1 MLFGKTDYSFER
13 ELSFVEWCNLFTFC
27 NILYAYGRFGCPTF
41 SLGRFRERLC
51 QNGLGRKG
59 EDGLRK
65 ISNIPWNGYCGGSN
79 FQKQLERIR
88 TILFRGDSNR
98 LIDEQSHTQKN
109 FKEDMYMY
117 NNFSSKKT
125 KKVISALLASALV
138 VTSGPITAA
147 AATNKVVGVKKSFT
161 VTASATN
168 KVTGLSKA
176 EKKVVKVTKKG
187 KKFTIKGLKA
197 GKATFKIGKKAYT
210 VKVGATAVKA
220 AKAKVTLTAGKSA
233 AVKFTATAGNG
244 DTVAFKTSNK
254 KVATLSKTSAKVS
267 KNAAYVRVTAKAAG
281 TAKVTA
287 TSKVTGKKA
296 VVTVTVKAAA
306 TPATATPDV
315 TATPVVTGGA
325 TTTPDVTATPV
336 VTGGAT
342 TTPEVTTT
350 PVVTGGATTTPDV
363 TATPV
368 TTPAVTAT
376 PEVTSASAVS
386 AAAINVRTIAVTFN
400 RDLTKSEQAAVKVE
414 VTREKATQSI
424 KATFKDAKTLYI
436 TRDSETAFAAA
447 TYKVGLTGEVKATF
461 DVAVQ
466 AQKATA
472 LTIDS
477 TVLVDGNDKAEIKV
491 SLVDQYGEKMNYTAD
506 AFSIIATNKTQN
518 NKAVTVNVADNKFTV
533 DTKTTAEEFKTND
546 EIQLTLLHK
555 SSALSATATLKVV
568 ESTYVTSIE
577 LASNVTLPTGV
588 TRLTQNSANAS
599 APVKVYYTA
608 KNNYGEAVDLK
619 DATDAYTLTST
630 NPSVLDTSN
639 VEFGTDADGKTY
651 VAIKGFGAEGNAT
664 LVLLTNRT
672 GALSKIDLNVLKNAG
687 EVNTAEY
694 AATSVEV
701 AQGSKAYIPMKFY
714 DMYGDK
720 VEASK
725 ATVALTPSDS
735 KLAANFI
742 STPGDNYGSIEIDA
756 TSATANSTVIVTATV
771 NGVPTIITVKVG
783 ATAVPSNLT
792 VKADTTS
799 LIAGSTAKIALDVK
813 DQYAGSA
820 TVADT
825 RGAEGS
831 YYVKATVLD
840 NTDEVVTA
848 AVTSSKEVTVTGVKA
863 GTRNVKVDLVKVG
876 AGEAATDT
884 VVDTKTVAFT
894 VEANTATNL
903 TYAVNDIATLYKGAA
918 FDGAKENAYA
928 KEITITGKKANGAI
942 INIPASKILSVTS
955 DNANV
960 KAGKVSDKWYVG
972 ANAADADKITADLT
986 AKLTIVV
993 ATDDGST
1000 IVTKDVTVSKEDK
1013 KAVALK
1019 LYDKANTETDKKEIS
1034 AITLDNYT
1042 DDATLNLYT
1051 VDQFGVE
1058 EAVTAADAVSLSSFS
1073 TGVAKASDDTAK
1085 IAGGKLTITDTNSD
1099 TVVPAKATFKA
1110 TIVKGALT
1118 KTVTVTVTTAK

>member
-1 MLFGKTDYSFER
+1 
-13 ELSFVEWCNLFTFC
+13 
-27 NILYAYGRFGCPTF
+27 
-41 SLGRFRERLC
+41 
-51 QNGLGRKG
+51 
-59 EDGLRK
+59 
-65 ISNIPWNGYCGGSN
+65 
-79 FQKQLERIR
+79 
-88 TILFRGDSNR
+88 
-98 LIDEQSHTQKN
+98 
-109 FKEDMYMY
+109 MY

-306 TPATATPDV
+306 TPATA
-315 TATPVVTGGA
+315 
-325 TTTPDVTATPV
+325 TPDVTATPV

>member
-306 TPATATPDV
+306 TPATA
-315 TATPVVTGGA
+315 
-325 TTTPDVTATPV
+325 TPDVTATPV

>member
-1 MLFGKTDYSFER
+1 M
-13 ELSFVEWCNLFTFC
+13 
-27 NILYAYGRFGCPTF
+27 
-41 SLGRFRERLC
+41 
-51 QNGLGRKG
+51 
-59 EDGLRK
+59 
-65 ISNIPWNGYCGGSN
+65 
-79 FQKQLERIR
+79 
-88 TILFRGDSNR
+88 
-98 LIDEQSHTQKN
+98 
-109 FKEDMYMY
+109 
-117 NNFSSKKT
+117 
-125 KKVISALLASALV
+125 
-138 VTSGPITAA
+138 TSGPITAD

-306 TPATATPDV
+306 TPATATPEVTATPVVTGGATITPEV

-336 VTGGAT
+336 VTGGA
-342 TTPEVTTT
+342 
-350 PVVTGGATTTPDV
+350 

-386 AAAINVRTIAVTFN
+386 AAAINVRTIAVTFD

-414 VTREKATQSI
+414 VTREKATQSV

-447 TYKVGLTGEVKATF
+447 TYKVELTGEVKANF

-491 SLVDQYGEKMNYTAD
+491 SLVDQYGEKMNYTASD
-506 AFSIIATNKTQN
+506 FSIIATNKTN
-518 NKAVTVNVADNKFTV
+518 NNNPVTVNVAENKFTV
-533 DTKTTAEEFKTND
+533 DTKTVAEGFKTND
-546 EIQLTLLHK
+546 EVQLTLLHK

-588 TRLTQNSANAS
+588 TRLTQNSASAS

-608 KNNYGEAVDLK
+608 KNNYGETVDLK
-619 DATDAYTLTST
+619 DAADAYTLTST
-630 NPSVLDTSN
+630 NPDVLNTSN

-651 VAIKGFGAEGNAT
+651 VAIKGFAAEGSAT

-701 AQGSKAYIPMKFY
+701 AKGSKAYIPMKFY
-714 DMYGDK
+714 DMYGDQ

-735 KLAANFI
+735 NLTTTFK
-742 STPGDNYGSIEIDA
+742 STPGEDNYGSIEIDA
-756 TSATANSTVIVTATV
+756 ASATANSTVIVTATV

-820 TVADT
+820 IATVKDAREAT
-825 RGAEGS
+825 EGT

-848 AVTSSKEVTVTGVKA
+848 TVTANNEVTVTGVKA
-863 GTRNVKVDLVKVG
+863 GTRNVKVDLMKVG
-876 AGEAATDT
+876 SDTATEASDT

-903 TYAVNDIATLYKGAA
+903 TYAVNDIATLYKGAD
-918 FDGAKENAYA
+918 FDGSAAGDYA
-928 KEITITGKKANGAI
+928 KEITITGKKANGAT
-942 INIPASKILSVTS
+942 INIPTSKILSVTS

-960 KAGKVSDKWYVG
+960 VAAKVASDGKWYVG
-972 ANAADADKITADLT
+972 ASKAAANITADLT

-1019 LYDKANTETDKKEIS
+1019 LYDKANTATDKKEIS
-1034 AITLDNYT
+1034 AITLENYT
-1042 DDATLNLYT
+1042 DAATLNLYT

-1058 EAVTAADAVSLSSFS
+1058 EAVTDADAVSLSSFS
-1073 TGVAKASDDTAK
+1073 TGVTGASDDTAA
-1085 IAGGKLTITDTNSD
+1085 IAGGKLQVTDNGTT

>member
-1 MLFGKTDYSFER
+1 
-13 ELSFVEWCNLFTFC
+13 
-27 NILYAYGRFGCPTF
+27 
-41 SLGRFRERLC
+41 
-51 QNGLGRKG
+51 
-59 EDGLRK
+59 
-65 ISNIPWNGYCGGSN
+65 
-79 FQKQLERIR
+79 
-88 TILFRGDSNR
+88 
-98 LIDEQSHTQKN
+98 
-109 FKEDMYMY
+109 MYMY

>member
-1 MLFGKTDYSFER
+1 
-13 ELSFVEWCNLFTFC
+13 
-27 NILYAYGRFGCPTF
+27 
-41 SLGRFRERLC
+41 
-51 QNGLGRKG
+51 
-59 EDGLRK
+59 
-65 ISNIPWNGYCGGSN
+65 
-79 FQKQLERIR
+79 
-88 TILFRGDSNR
+88 
-98 LIDEQSHTQKN
+98 
-109 FKEDMYMY
+109 
-117 NNFSSKKT
+117 
-125 KKVISALLASALV
+125 
-138 VTSGPITAA
+138 VTSGPITAD
-147 AATNKVVGVKKSFT
+147 AATAKVVGIKKSIT
-161 VTASATN
+161 VSASATN

-176 EKKVVKVTKKG
+176 EKNIVKVTKKG

-197 GKATFKIGKKAYT
+197 GKATFKIGKKSYT
-210 VKVGATAVKA
+210 VKVGATTVKA
-220 AKAKVTLTAGKSA
+220 AKTKLTLTKGKSA
-233 AVKFTATAGNG
+233 TLKFTTKSGNG
-244 DTVAFKTSNK
+244 DTLTFKASNK
-254 KVATLSKTSAKVS
+254 NVTLAKKSAKIAKS
-267 KNAAYVRVTAKAAG
+267 AASVKATAKKAG
-281 TAKVTA
+281 KTTITA
-287 TSKVTGKKA
+287 TSKATGKKA
-296 VVTVTVKAAA
+296 TVTVTVKNAV
-306 TPATATPDV
+306 TPATATPEV
-315 TATPVVTGGA
+315 TATPVATATGTA
-325 TTTPDVTATPV
+325 TPDVTN
-336 VTGGAT
+336 
-342 TTPEVTTT
+342 TPE
-350 PVVTGGATTTPDV
+350 V

-376 PEVTSASAVS
+376 ATATPEVTTTPVVTATATATPEVTATPVVTATATATPEVVSASAVS
-386 AAAINVRTIAVTFN
+386 AAAINIKTIAVTFN
-400 RDLTKSEQAAVKVE
+400 RELTKDEQAAVKVE
-414 VTREKATQSI
+414 VTREKATQSV
-424 KATFKDAKTLYI
+424 KVAFKDAKTLYI

-447 TYKVGLTGEVKATF
+447 TYKVELTGEVKANF

-506 AFSIIATNKTQN
+506 AFNIIATNKTQN
-518 NKAVTVNVADNKFTV
+518 NKPVTVNVADNKFTV
-533 DTKTTAEEFKTND
+533 DTKTTADEFKTND

-608 KNNYGEAVDLK
+608 KNNYGETVDLK
-619 DATDAYTLTST
+619 DPANAKAYTLTST
-630 NPSVLDTSN
+630 NPDVLNPSN

-651 VAIKGFGAEGNAT
+651 VAIKSFVAEGNAT

-694 AATSVEV
+694 ATTSVEV

-735 KLAANFI
+735 NLKTTFK
-742 STPGDNYGSIEIDA
+742 STSGEDNYGSIEIDA

-876 AGEAATDT
+876 VGEAATDT

-918 FDGAKENAYA
+918 FNGATTNAYA

-972 ANAADADKITADLT
+972 ANAADADKITADVT

-1013 KAVALK
+1013 KTVALK

-1034 AITLDNYT
+1034 AITLEKYT
-1042 DDATLNLYT
+1042 DKATLNLYT

-1073 TGVAKASDDTAK
+1073 AGVTGTSDDTA
-1085 IAGGKLTITDTNSD
+1085 ALTDGKLQVTDKDSN

-1118 KTVTVTVTTAK
+1118 KTVTVTVTTAE

>member
-306 TPATATPDV
+306 TPATA
-315 TATPVVTGGA
+315 
-325 TTTPDVTATPV
+325 TPDVTATPV

-848 AVTSSKEVTVTGVKA
+848 AVTSSKGVTVTGVKA

>member
-306 TPATATPDV
+306 TPATATPAV
-315 TATPVVTGGA
+315 TA
-325 TTTPDVTATPV
+325 
-336 VTGGAT
+336 
-342 TTPEVTTT
+342 T

>member
-1 MLFGKTDYSFER
+1 
-13 ELSFVEWCNLFTFC
+13 
-27 NILYAYGRFGCPTF
+27 
-41 SLGRFRERLC
+41 
-51 QNGLGRKG
+51 
-59 EDGLRK
+59 
-65 ISNIPWNGYCGGSN
+65 
-79 FQKQLERIR
+79 
-88 TILFRGDSNR
+88 
-98 LIDEQSHTQKN
+98 
-109 FKEDMYMY
+109 MY

-138 VTSGPITAA
+138 VTSGPITAD

-244 DTVAFKTSNK
+244 DTVAFTTSNK

-342 TTPEVTTT
+342 
-350 PVVTGGATTTPDV
+350 A
-363 TATPV
+363 
-368 TTPAVTAT
+368 TPAVTAT

-414 VTREKATQSI
+414 VTREKATQSV

-447 TYKVGLTGEVKATF
+447 TYKVQLTGEVKATF

-477 TVLVDGNDKAEIKV
+477 TVLVDENDKAEIKV
-491 SLVDQYGEKMNYTAD
+491 SLVDQYGEKMNYIKD
-506 AFSIIATNKTQN
+506 DFNIIATNKTQN
-518 NKAVTVNVADNKFTV
+518 TNIADLISAANNKFTV
-533 DTKTTAEEFKTND
+533 NTKKGTEEGAVDKFKTND
-546 EIQLTLLHK
+546 EVQLTLLHK
-555 SSALSATATLKVV
+555 GSALSATATLKVV

-588 TRLTQNSANAS
+588 TRLTQNSASAS

-608 KNNYGEAVDLK
+608 KNNYGETVDLK
-619 DATDAYTLTST
+619 DAAGAYTLTST
-630 NPSVLDTSN
+630 NPDVLNTSN

-651 VAIKGFGAEGNAT
+651 VAIKGFVAEGNAT

-735 KLAANFI
+735 NLKPTFK
-742 STPGDNYGSIEIDA
+742 STPGEDNYGSIEIDA
-756 TSATANSTVIVTATV
+756 TNATANSTVIVTATV

-820 TVADT
+820 TVAET
-825 RGAEGS
+825 RGVAGS